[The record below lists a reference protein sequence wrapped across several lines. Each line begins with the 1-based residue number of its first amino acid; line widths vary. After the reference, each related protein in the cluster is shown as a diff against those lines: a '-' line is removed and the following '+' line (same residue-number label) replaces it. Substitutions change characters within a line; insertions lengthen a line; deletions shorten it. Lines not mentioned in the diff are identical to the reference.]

1 MNDTK
6 CVGEPEGWRKLVDQ
20 DGNVVNLDLIKA
32 LRQDLLQARL
42 KIASYEEKLRKLRVK
57 LKIQS
62 TGGQAT
68 KTGGTTVERCD
79 CDRCG
84 PV

>member
-1 MNDTK
+1 MCILLLQNVGLKVVFLKMNDAK

-42 KIASYEEKLRKLRVK
+42 KIASYEEKLHKLRVK
-57 LKIQS
+57 LKI
-62 TGGQAT
+62 
-68 KTGGTTVERCD
+68 D
-79 CDRCG
+79 DI
-84 PV
+84 